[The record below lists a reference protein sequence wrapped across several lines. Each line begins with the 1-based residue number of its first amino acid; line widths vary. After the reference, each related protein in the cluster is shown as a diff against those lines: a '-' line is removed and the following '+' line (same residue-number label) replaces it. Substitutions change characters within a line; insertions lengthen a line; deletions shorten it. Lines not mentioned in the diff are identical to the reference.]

1 MRYKAKRPPR
11 NPRPSPEALRGAV
24 QTESG
29 DTAPLLYLEQLPNL
43 THGLTPGKLRRI
55 LADAEQGNIVEQ
67 HALFADM
74 EDRCEHLACE
84 IGKRKRALLTLEW
97 DIIPGSDDARARE
110 VAEKVRAMVDMMPGV
125 EDMLLDMADAIGH
138 GFAALELEWGMVDGW
153 HIPQALT
160 FRPQS
165 WFQCLWTDRNR
176 LRLRDGSA
184 EGAELWPCGW
194 LVHTHKSK
202 SGWLPRA
209 GLFRTV
215 AWAYLIR
222 AYALNANIAYTQ
234 IHGLPLRLGKY
245 PPGSTSEDKSAL
257 LHALRCL
264 GQDAAGII
272 PAGMEVIFQTP
283 TTATQDIPGQM
294 VTRCEQ
300 GMSKAILGGTLT
312 TQADGKTS
320 TNALGTIHNEIRR
333 DLLAADAMQL
343 AATLTSQLL
352 APLCLLNLGITD
364 RKLLP
369 YWRFDTQEAGDLS
382 LYADALPKLAPYMK
396 ISRQFVHE
404 RLKLPVALD
413 EDDVFRADGQ
423 DGDGSDDRTEDARP
437 GRQKTTTR
445 LTAPVGGDGKEDGEE
460 TGAGQDALDKMC
472 DSADAALAEAAGALL
487 GPLFAEVAAGLPPEE
502 LEKRLADLYP
512 AMDATQ
518 LTDILSR
525 LLFVAQLEGRSRE
538 EETH

>member
-43 THGLTPGKLRRI
+43 TNGLTPGKLRRI

-209 GLFRTV
+209 
-215 AWAYLIR
+215 AC
-222 AYALNANIAYTQ
+222 
-234 IHGLPLRLGKY
+234 
-245 PPGSTSEDKSAL
+245 SAL
-257 LHALRCL
+257 WP
-264 GQDAAGII
+264 G
-272 PAGMEVIFQTP
+272 P
-283 TTATQDIPGQM
+283 T
-294 VTRCEQ
+294 
-300 GMSKAILGGTLT
+300 
-312 TQADGKTS
+312 
-320 TNALGTIHNEIRR
+320 
-333 DLLAADAMQL
+333 
-343 AATLTSQLL
+343 
-352 APLCLLNLGITD
+352 
-364 RKLLP
+364 
-369 YWRFDTQEAGDLS
+369 
-382 LYADALPKLAPYMK
+382 
-396 ISRQFVHE
+396 
-404 RLKLPVALD
+404 
-413 EDDVFRADGQ
+413 
-423 DGDGSDDRTEDARP
+423 
-437 GRQKTTTR
+437 
-445 LTAPVGGDGKEDGEE
+445 
-460 TGAGQDALDKMC
+460 
-472 DSADAALAEAAGALL
+472 
-487 GPLFAEVAAGLPPEE
+487 
-502 LEKRLADLYP
+502 
-512 AMDATQ
+512 
-518 LTDILSR
+518 
-525 LLFVAQLEGRSRE
+525 
-538 EETH
+538 

>member
-1 MRYKAKRPPR
+1 MA
-11 NPRPSPEALRGAV
+11 
-24 QTESG
+24 
-29 DTAPLLYLEQLPNL
+29 
-43 THGLTPGKLRRI
+43 
-55 LADAEQGNIVEQ
+55 
-67 HALFADM
+67 
-74 EDRCEHLACE
+74 
-84 IGKRKRALLTLEW
+84 TLEW

-245 PPGSTSEDKSAL
+245 PPGSTAEDKSAL

-283 TTATQDIPGQM
+283 TTTTQDIPGQL

-320 TNALGTIHNEIRR
+320 TNALGTIHNEVRR
-333 DLLAADAMQL
+333 DLLTADAMQL

-369 YWRFDTQEAGDLS
+369 YWRFDTQEAGDLA

-413 EDDVFRADGQ
+413 EGDVFRAEGQ
-423 DGDGSDDRTEDARP
+423 DEDGNDDRP
-437 GRQKTTTR
+437 GRQNATAR
-445 LTAPVGGDGKEDGEE
+445 LTVPAGDDAAEDDEGDD
-460 TGAGQDALDKMC
+460 GAGQDALDSMC

-512 AMDATQ
+512 AMDAAQ
-518 LTDILSR
+518 LTDILTR
-525 LLFVAQLEGRSRE
+525 LLFVAQLEGRSHE
-538 EETH
+538 DPH

>member
-1 MRYKAKRPPR
+1 MRYNTKRPPR
-11 NPRPSPEALRGAV
+11 SLRPAPEALRGAV
-24 QTESG
+24 QTENG
-29 DTAPLLYLEQLPNL
+29 DTAPPLYLEQLPNL

-110 VAEKVRAMVDMMPGV
+110 VAEKVRAMVDMLPGV

-202 SGWLPRA
+202 SGWLPRS

-245 PPGSTSEDKSAL
+245 PPGSTAEDKSAL

-283 TTATQDIPGQM
+283 TTTTQDIPGQL

-312 TQADGKTS
+312 TQADGKSS
-320 TNALGTIHNEIRR
+320 THALGAIHNEVRR

-369 YWRFDTQEAGDLS
+369 YWRFDTQEAGDLA

-413 EDDVFRADGQ
+413 EGDVFRADGQ
-423 DGDGSDDRTEDARP
+423 DGDGSDDRP
-437 GRQKTTTR
+437 GRQNATTR
-445 LTAPVGGDGKEDGEE
+445 LTAPVGDDGKEDDEE
-460 TGAGQDALDKMC
+460 DQGGQDALDDMG

-487 GPLFAEVAAGLPPEE
+487 GPLFAEVAAGLPPEA

-538 EETH
+538 EGRH

>member
-1 MRYKAKRPPR
+1 M
-11 NPRPSPEALRGAV
+11 
-24 QTESG
+24 
-29 DTAPLLYLEQLPNL
+29 
-43 THGLTPGKLRRI
+43 
-55 LADAEQGNIVEQ
+55 
-67 HALFADM
+67 
-74 EDRCEHLACE
+74 
-84 IGKRKRALLTLEW
+84 
-97 DIIPGSDDARARE
+97 
-110 VAEKVRAMVDMMPGV
+110 
-125 EDMLLDMADAIGH
+125 
-138 GFAALELEWGMVDGW
+138 
-153 HIPQALT
+153 
-160 FRPQS
+160 
-165 WFQCLWTDRNR
+165 
-176 LRLRDGSA
+176 
-184 EGAELWPCGW
+184 
-194 LVHTHKSK
+194 
-202 SGWLPRA
+202 
-209 GLFRTV
+209 
-215 AWAYLIR
+215 IR

-245 PPGSTSEDKSAL
+245 PPGSTAEDKSAL

-283 TTATQDIPGQM
+283 TTTTQDIPGQL

-320 TNALGTIHNEIRR
+320 TNALGTIHNEVRR

-423 DGDGSDDRTEDARP
+423 GGDGSDDRTEDARP

-445 LTAPVGGDGKEDGEE
+445 LTAPARTAPVEDDAKEDDTGDD
-460 TGAGQDALDKMC
+460 GAGQGALDDMC
-472 DSADAALAEAAGALL
+472 HSADAALAEAAGALL
-487 GPLFAEVAAGLPPEE
+487 GPLFAEVAAGLPPEA

-538 EETH
+538 EGRH

>member
-1 MRYKAKRPPR
+1 
-11 NPRPSPEALRGAV
+11 
-24 QTESG
+24 
-29 DTAPLLYLEQLPNL
+29 
-43 THGLTPGKLRRI
+43 
-55 LADAEQGNIVEQ
+55 
-67 HALFADM
+67 
-74 EDRCEHLACE
+74 
-84 IGKRKRALLTLEW
+84 
-97 DIIPGSDDARARE
+97 
-110 VAEKVRAMVDMMPGV
+110 
-125 EDMLLDMADAIGH
+125 
-138 GFAALELEWGMVDGW
+138 
-153 HIPQALT
+153 
-160 FRPQS
+160 
-165 WFQCLWTDRNR
+165 
-176 LRLRDGSA
+176 
-184 EGAELWPCGW
+184 
-194 LVHTHKSK
+194 
-202 SGWLPRA
+202 
-209 GLFRTV
+209 
-215 AWAYLIR
+215 
-222 AYALNANIAYTQ
+222 
-234 IHGLPLRLGKY
+234 
-245 PPGSTSEDKSAL
+245 
-257 LHALRCL
+257 
-264 GQDAAGII
+264 
-272 PAGMEVIFQTP
+272 MEVIFQTP
-283 TTATQDIPGQM
+283 TTTTQDIPGQL

-320 TNALGTIHNEIRR
+320 TNALGTIHNEVRR
-333 DLLAADAMQL
+333 DLLTADAMQL

-423 DGDGSDDRTEDARP
+423 DEDDNDDRP
-437 GRQKTTTR
+437 GRQNATTH
-445 LTAPVGGDGKEDGEE
+445 LTAPVGDDGKEDDEE
-460 TGAGQDALDKMC
+460 DQGGQDALDDMG

-487 GPLFAEVAAGLPPEE
+487 GPLFAEVAAGLPPEA

-538 EETH
+538 EGRH

>member
-43 THGLTPGKLRRI
+43 TNGLTPGKLRRI

-67 HALFADM
+67 HALFADK

-110 VAEKVRAMVDMMPGV
+110 VTEKVRAMVDMMPGV

-245 PPGSTSEDKSAL
+245 PPGSTAEDKSAL

-283 TTATQDIPGQM
+283 TTTTQDIPGQL

-320 TNALGTIHNEIRR
+320 TNALGTIHNEVRR

-382 LYADALPKLAPYMK
+382 LYADALPKLAPYMR

-423 DGDGSDDRTEDARP
+423 DGDGSDDRTEDDRP

-445 LTAPVGGDGKEDGEE
+445 LTAPVGDEANKAGEE

-538 EETH
+538 EGRH

>member
-1 MRYKAKRPPR
+1 M
-11 NPRPSPEALRGAV
+11 ALR
-24 QTESG
+24 
-29 DTAPLLYLEQLPNL
+29 
-43 THGLTPGKLRRI
+43 
-55 LADAEQGNIVEQ
+55 LAGP
-67 HALFADM
+67 H
-74 EDRCEHLACE
+74 
-84 IGKRKRALLTLEW
+84 
-97 DIIPGSDDARARE
+97 
-110 VAEKVRAMVDMMPGV
+110 
-125 EDMLLDMADAIGH
+125 
-138 GFAALELEWGMVDGW
+138 
-153 HIPQALT
+153 PQK
-160 FRPQS
+160 Q
-165 WFQCLWTDRNR
+165 
-176 LRLRDGSA
+176 
-184 EGAELWPCGW
+184 
-194 LVHTHKSK
+194 
-202 SGWLPRA
+202 SGWLPRS

-234 IHGLPLRLGKY
+234 MHGLPLRLGKY
-245 PPGSTSEDKSAL
+245 PPGSTAEDKSAL

-283 TTATQDIPGQM
+283 TTTTQDIPGQL

-320 TNALGTIHNEIRR
+320 TNALGTIHNEVRR

-352 APLCLLNLGITD
+352 ALLCLLNLGITD

-369 YWRFDTQEAGDLS
+369 YWRFDTQEAGDLA

-413 EDDVFRADGQ
+413 EGDVFRAEGQ
-423 DGDGSDDRTEDARP
+423 DEDGNDDRP
-437 GRQKTTTR
+437 GRQNATAR
-445 LTAPVGGDGKEDGEE
+445 LTVPAGDDAAEDDEGDD
-460 TGAGQDALDKMC
+460 GAGQDALDSMC

-487 GPLFAEVAAGLPPEE
+487 GPLFAEVAAGLP
-502 LEKRLADLYP
+502 R
-512 AMDATQ
+512 
-518 LTDILSR
+518 
-525 LLFVAQLEGRSRE
+525 RSWKNGWR
-538 EETH
+538 TCTPPWTPHS

>member
-1 MRYKAKRPPR
+1 MTPCDTKPNALRATR
-11 NPRPSPEALRGAV
+11 SPEALRGAV

-43 THGLTPGKLRRI
+43 TNGLTPGKLRRI

-234 IHGLPLRLGKY
+234 IPARLHGGGQERAAARPALPGARCGGHH
-245 PPGSTSEDKSAL
+245 PGGHGGHL
-257 LHALRCL
+257 P
-264 GQDAAGII
+264 DAHDHHPGHPR
-272 PAGMEVIFQTP
+272 PAG
-283 TTATQDIPGQM
+283 D
-294 VTRCEQ
+294 
-300 GMSKAILGGTLT
+300 TL
-312 TQADGKTS
+312 
-320 TNALGTIHNEIRR
+320 
-333 DLLAADAMQL
+333 
-343 AATLTSQLL
+343 
-352 APLCLLNLGITD
+352 
-364 RKLLP
+364 
-369 YWRFDTQEAGDLS
+369 
-382 LYADALPKLAPYMK
+382 
-396 ISRQFVHE
+396 
-404 RLKLPVALD
+404 
-413 EDDVFRADGQ
+413 
-423 DGDGSDDRTEDARP
+423 
-437 GRQKTTTR
+437 
-445 LTAPVGGDGKEDGEE
+445 
-460 TGAGQDALDKMC
+460 
-472 DSADAALAEAAGALL
+472 
-487 GPLFAEVAAGLPPEE
+487 
-502 LEKRLADLYP
+502 
-512 AMDATQ
+512 
-518 LTDILSR
+518 
-525 LLFVAQLEGRSRE
+525 
-538 EETH
+538 